1 MMETFQRKRPGSP
14 RALDSEHLLEEYYG
28 KLQTWGVVLT
38 RGDRVMAQEIVHD
51 LCLHFTVAKPDLSQ
65 VANLDGY
72 LYTSLRHI
80 YLSALARASREAL
93 QTVNIA
99 DFDSV
104 QFALSSRRSDN
115 LVDRQNDL
123 RRICNY
129 VLWRKNSSKS
139 ASYFILHFFHGYARR
154 EVAEIAR
161 LPIAAIYNKLKI
173 ARAELTSHLE
183 AAGKLRIA
191 TRDLPP
197 NPELRVS
204 AISSAELFQELRQ
217 RIFAATS
224 SDCLPEENLL
234 AQYRTTVPKPIPCGL
249 LSHIVSCERCLS
261 LLDRHF
267 PRTSGQDQ
275 EPPGSP
281 TSFKDGDGNGSGA
294 PRDIGY
300 HEMMSL
306 VRRQRDRIYEYRPR
320 TLSIAVNGRIV
331 AFHDV
336 QSERSTLAS
345 RAEHPEAVQFVEV
358 FTDQRIRLALL
369 PIADLPPIGL
379 HVHTQKVFLSD
390 NRSLELRVSFDGQG
404 LHSEVTYLDPAL
416 AAEATGEEPEEI
428 PLADDTV
435 PLFASLPAASARG
448 KFESIASW
456 IVRSIHAAI
465 PRYALAWATILIAV
479 LSGAGYLAYRY
490 THAPLDARTIL
501 NDSVKLETASTKG
514 KAEHRILR
522 LEALD
527 AGERTAWK
535 GTVDVWQ
542 EPANGRTMRRLYNAQ
557 HQLLAAEWHKKNGE
571 SGSYI
576 APASVAVSQADHD
589 VAQSKFWEVGVSA
602 RTFQALAARHVAIR
616 ASGSNYELTG
626 TGFASGR
633 AHIVFAVLVL
643 DHNLHFVGETLH
655 VSNSYGFTEVRF
667 VETYEK
673 RTPAASVPDSVFEPG
688 DLNSGLRKSP
698 GGTSA
703 QNGISDRLGGD
714 NTKLVQTEV
723 AVLYRLSELGADIG
737 EPIQIKRT
745 SNGHILV
752 AGTVASDAVKSKI
765 VAALNGVPNR
775 QLLEIRMATQG
786 SLRIPIP
793 ASRLVA
799 PATSVYNVARAAP
812 PADAVLRRY
821 FADKGL
827 TGKQIDSAIA
837 QFSRDALDHAQ
848 RALQHAYALDRL
860 GSSFSAEEL
869 RTMGPVAQQEWSEMV
884 ARHSTAL
891 RTQLDELQQQI
902 AQVAPAVSPSP
913 LTRPISSIN
922 SPADFAGWARR
933 LLVDTQKLNGE
944 AGSAF
949 SSGLTGSGARNGGT
963 SLETVLQSI
972 PLSRA
977 EELAEFGARLANGKH
992 EANTSVEHYPQLP
1005 R

>member
-1 MMETFQRKRPGSP
+1 M
-14 RALDSEHLLEEYYG
+14 EEYYG
-28 KLQTWGVVLT
+28 KLQTWGVALT

-65 VANLDGY
+65 VTNLDGY

-80 YLSALARASREAL
+80 YLSALARASREAM

-104 QFALSSRRSDN
+104 QFALGSRRSDN
-115 LVDRQNDL
+115 LVDMQNDL

-129 VLWRKNSSKS
+129 VLWRKSSSKS

-161 LPIAAIYNKLKI
+161 SSIAAIYNKLKV
-173 ARAELTSHLE
+173 ARTELTSQLE
-183 AAGKLRIA
+183 ASGKLRIA

-197 NPELRVS
+197 NPLLRVS

-217 RIFAATS
+217 RIFGATS
-224 SDCLPEENLL
+224 SDCLPEEHLL
-234 AQYRTTVPKPIPCGL
+234 VQYRTTVPKPIPCGL
-249 LSHIVSCERCLS
+249 LSHIVSCEHCLA

-267 PRTSGQDQ
+267 QRTSGQDQ

-281 TSFKDGDGNGSGA
+281 WSFKDGDGNRPGT

-306 VRRQRDRIYEYRPR
+306 VRRQRDRIYEHRPR

-336 QSERSTLAS
+336 QSERSTLVS
-345 RAEHPEAVQFVEV
+345 RADHPEAVQFVEV
-358 FTDQRIRLALL
+358 FTDQQIRLALL
-369 PIADLPPIGL
+369 PIADLPPEGL
-379 HVHTQKVFLSD
+379 QVHRQKVLLSD
-390 NRSLELRVSFDGQG
+390 DRSLELRVSFDGQG
-404 LHSEVTYLDPAL
+404 LHSQVTYLDPAL
-416 AAEATGEEPEEI
+416 AAETTEEETEEKPI
-428 PLADDTV
+428 ANDTV
-435 PLFASLPAASARG
+435 PLFASLPATRARG

-479 LSGAGYLAYRY
+479 LSGAGYLTYRY
-490 THAPLDARTIL
+490 TLAPLDARTIL
-501 NDSVKLETASTKG
+501 KDSVKLETASAKG
-514 KAEHRILR
+514 KAEHRILQ

-527 AGERTAWK
+527 AGGRTAWK

-557 HQLLAAEWHKKNGE
+557 HQLLAAEWHRKNGE
-571 SGSYI
+571 SGSHI
-576 APASVAVSQADHD
+576 ASASGLVSEADHD

-602 RTFQALAARHVAIR
+602 HTFQALAARHLAIR
-616 ASGSNYELTG
+616 TSGSNYELTG
-626 TGFASGR
+626 TDLARGR
-633 AHIVFAVLVL
+633 AHIVSAALVL
-643 DHNLHFVGETLH
+643 DHHLHFVGETLH
-655 VSNSYGFTEVRF
+655 VRNGYGFTEVRF
-667 VETYEK
+667 VEAYDV
-673 RTPAASVPDSVFEPG
+673 RVPAVSVPDSVFEPG
-688 DLNSGLRKSP
+688 NLNSGLRKNP
-698 GGTSA
+698 GDTSV
-703 QNGISDRLGGD
+703 QNGITDRLGGD

-723 AVLYRLSELGADIG
+723 AVLYRLSELGADVG
-737 EPIQIKRT
+737 EPIQITRT
-745 SNGHILV
+745 PSGHILV

-765 VAALNGVPNR
+765 VASLDTVPDR
-775 QLLEIRMATQG
+775 QLLEVRLTTQG
-786 SLRIPIP
+786 SLRALTP
-793 ASRLVA
+793 ASRPVA

-812 PADAVLRRY
+812 PADAILRKY

-827 TGKQIDSAIA
+827 SGKQIDSSVAL
-837 QFSRDALDHAQ
+837 FSRDALDHAQ

-869 RTMGPVAQQEWSEMV
+869 RTMGPVAQQQWSEMV

-902 AQVAPAVSPSP
+902 AQVVPAVSLSP

-922 SPADFAGWARR
+922 SPPDFAGWARR

-944 AGSAF
+944 AGGTF
-949 SSGLTGSGARNGGT
+949 SSGLTATGIRNSKS

-977 EELAEFGARLANGKH
+977 EELAEFGARLTNGKH